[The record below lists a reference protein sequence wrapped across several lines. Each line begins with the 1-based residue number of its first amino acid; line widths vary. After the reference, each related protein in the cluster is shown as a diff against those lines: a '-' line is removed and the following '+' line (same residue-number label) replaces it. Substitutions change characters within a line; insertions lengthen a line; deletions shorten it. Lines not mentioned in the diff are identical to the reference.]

1 MMRKYSKYTTVQ
13 EQKELKER
21 YRGVR
26 IPNAPPR
33 SEWMTVDECFD
44 DVTDSVERIYNS
56 PAI

>member
-1 MMRKYSKYTTVQ
+1 MRKYSKYTTVQ

-26 IPNAPPR
+26 IPNVPPR

-44 DVTDSVERIYNS
+44 DVIDSVERIYNS